1 MIKVGKILVAI
12 SLCLAITNLSP
23 SQVMK
28 PELVSVDTLET
39 IPLRDL
45 NQNNFSIGEKLRYRL
60 HYGFLDAGEAIITIN
75 ETSRL
80 ANGREMLHVVGTGRT
95 VGAFN
100 LFYKVRDRYE
110 TYIDKQGIF
119 PWFFVR
125 RINEGGYKKSQD
137 YEFYQDKSSVYNG
150 SGKTFKTPAA
160 VQDMLSAFYYG
171 RTLDFSNLKKGD
183 VVSVETFMDDEL
195 FTLNVKYMGKETKS
209 LRAGKFKCLKF
220 VPVVQEG
227 RVFKSSDDMTVW
239 ITDDENHIPI
249 LIKAK
254 ILVGSI
260 KMEMVEYEGLANPI
274 AKVD

>member
-1 MIKVGKILVAI
+1 MKNLGKISVLILMVLFTFNDI
-12 SLCLAITNLSP
+12 QG
-23 SQVMK
+23 QVMK
-28 PELVSVDTLET
+28 PELVSLDTMET
-39 IPLRDL
+39 VPLRDL
-45 NQNNFSIGEKLRYRL
+45 GQTSFAAGEKLKYRL
-60 HYGFLDAGEAIITIN
+60 HYGFVDAGEAIITID

-80 ANGREMLHVVGTGRT
+80 ANGREMFHIVGKGRT

-110 TYIDKQGIF
+110 TYIDKKGIF
-119 PWFFVR
+119 PWYFVR

-137 YEFYQDKSSVYNG
+137 YEFHQDKLSVYNG
-150 SGKTFKTPAA
+150 AGKTFKTPAG
-160 VQDMLSAFYYG
+160 VQDMLSAFYYA
-171 RTLDFSNLKKGD
+171 RTLDFSKVKKGD
-183 VVSVETFMDDEL
+183 VISVETFMDDEL
-195 FTLNVKYMGKETKS
+195 FTLNVKYLGKETKK

-227 RVFKSSDDMTVW
+227 RIFKSSDDMTVW